1 MRMAWG
7 GSGAVTLVAAAAIA
21 HASAAPADVDRHYD
35 GSKVSLPAVA
45 KRGPSAPNPYV
56 VGADSV
62 RRYLTVANE
71 CAQAALA
78 TLP

>member
-1 MRMAWG
+1 MRTRPLRMRELA
-7 GSGAVTLVAAAAIA
+7 
-21 HASAAPADVDRHYD
+21 ASAGADVLLSNHTDYD
-35 GSKVSLPAVA
+35 GSKIKLPALA
-45 KRGPSAPNPYV
+45 KRAPGAPNPYV